1 MKKLLTLVAAAFM
14 AVSVFAQN
22 GTALEL
28 KGGWN
33 AGFAG
38 DADVYDFTI
47 SKLYGAAEF
56 ACNVN
61 SADYPK
67 YILEFEEPL
76 PANFQ
81 VNYTWKTS
89 ADAEGEATPA
99 YGRAKGD
106 GVTNKFELFF
116 DQAHPYIVGVGVQ
129 HTDDKEANLKVK
141 KMILV
146 AADGTEKKIDASF
159 SGWAGTDNTVYCK
172 GVVSF
177 NQMYQQLDINGVAGK
192 KDLAI
197 KVQLEKSTPNVQM
210 CVDYEDN
217 TSEWPSFVGSDKIT
231 FTTKKGVAIKHVGI
245 QYIDEENNPL
255 SVNVDGAWLVE
266 KESVHIGT
274 NGWATFASDC
284 AVKYNELGLEAYA
297 VTLNPDK
304 TSVSFTKVP
313 DTDIVPAYT
322 PVLLKGTADTDYE
335 INSKAGWAPT
345 VSTDL
350 KASNGTSASTDA
362 ATLYALS
369 TKDGVT
375 AFYPVKN
382 GSTIPA
388 KRCYLEVVKDA
399 SASNAAFYSLGTN
412 FGETTGISSV
422 ENKVEKADAP
432 VYNLAGQ
439 LVGKDYKG
447 LVIKNGKKFVIK

>member
-1 MKKLLTLVAAAFM
+1 M
-14 AVSVFAQN
+14 AVNVFAQSS
-22 GTALEL
+22 TPLEL
-28 KGGWN
+28 KDGWS

-38 DADVYDFTI
+38 DADVYNFTI
-47 SKLYGAAEF
+47 SGLYGAAEF

-61 SADYPK
+61 SAEYPK
-67 YILEFEEPL
+67 YILEFEDPL

-99 YGRAKGD
+99 YGRAVGD
-106 GVTNKFELFF
+106 GTTKRFELYF
-116 DQAHPYIVGVGVQ
+116 DKAHPYIVGVGVQ
-129 HTDDKEANLKVK
+129 HKDAEKANLKVK

-146 AADGTEKKIDASF
+146 DANGTEKKIDASF
-159 SGWAGTDNTVYCK
+159 TGWAGTDSTVYCK

-177 NQMYQQLDINGVAGK
+177 NQMYQHLDINGVAGK

-197 KVQLEKSTPNVQM
+197 KVQLEKPTPNVQM
-210 CVDYEDN
+210 CVDYEDK

-245 QYIDEENNPL
+245 QYIDKENNPL
-255 SVNVDGAWLVE
+255 SVNVVGAWLVD

-284 AVKYNELGLEAYA
+284 AVKYHDLSLEAYA
-297 VTLNPDK
+297 VKLNDDNA
-304 TSVSFTKVP
+304 SVSITKLP

-322 PVLLKGTADTDYE
+322 PVLLKGTANKDYE

-345 VSTDL
+345 VNTDL
-350 KASNGTSASTDA
+350 KASNGTSASINA
-362 ATLYALS
+362 VTLYALS
-369 TKDGVT
+369 TVHGVT
-375 AFYPVKN
+375 AFYPVKKD
-382 GSTIPA
+382 SQIPA
-388 KRCYLEVVKDA
+388 KRCYLEVNGTSQK
-399 SASNAAFYSLGTN
+399 AAFYSLGTN